1 MSDMP
6 YDEHYFDLLVI
17 GLGASGAS
25 AAIAAREAGFLG
37 RIAILEKEKQPLRKV
52 LASGNGRCNLVNT
65 QPIEGHYHGT
75 DPSFAS
81 AVIAEMTAKQL
92 LSWFSALGLH
102 TMEDREGRVYP
113 RSFQA
118 SSVALI
124 LQEQLERHDVK
135 IFYPMEVVS
144 IEKEN
149 FLFQIKT
156 KEKNFTASAVIIAT
170 GSAAAPDLGGS
181 HSGLDFLQSMGHT
194 IRTPMPSLVPL
205 CLNHHPLMTYA
216 SGIRFRGEAS
226 FVGRGGE
233 TAKTKGEFLIT
244 SYGLSGIAAMEL
256 GRIVGRI
263 EDRPAGHIY
272 LDFVPEITE
281 DEMLVLLKGDKN
293 LDRDIRVALT
303 GLVPEKIAKGILRS
317 LHIEEKSK
325 KDDIIYKK
333 MAFLLK
339 ALPLEVQNTR
349 GFPFAQVASG
359 GVLTDEFD
367 ASTLMSKK
375 VWGLFSSG
383 EVLDI
388 DGDTGGYNLL
398 WAFSSGYRAGKS
410 AAEYLMGQKRL

>member
-1 MSDMP
+1 MP

-81 AVIAEMTAKQL
+81 SVIGQMSAKQL

-144 IEKEN
+144 IEKES

-156 KEKNFTASAVIIAT
+156 KEESFTASAVIVAT

-181 HSGLDFLQSMGHT
+181 LSGLDLLQSMGHT
-194 IRTPMPSLVPL
+194 LRPPMPSLVPL
-205 CLNHHPLMTYA
+205 NLNPHPLMKYA

-226 FVGRGGE
+226 FVGHGGE

>member
-1 MSDMP
+1 MP

-92 LSWFSALGLH
+92 LSWFFTLGLH

-156 KEKNFTASAVIIAT
+156 KEKNFTASAVIVAT

-181 HSGLDFLQSMGHT
+181 LSGLDLLQSMGHT
-194 IRTPMPSLVPL
+194 LRLPMPSLVPL
-205 CLNHHPLMTYA
+205 NLNPHPLMKYA
-216 SGIRFRGEAS
+216 SGIRFRGKAT
-226 FVGRGGE
+226 FVGHGGE

-263 EDRPAGHIY
+263 QESPAGHIY
-272 LDFVPEITE
+272 LDFVPEMTE

-317 LHIEEKSK
+317 LHIEEPSK
-325 KDDIIYKK
+325 KDDNFFKK
-333 MAFLLK
+333 MASLLK

-375 VWGLFSSG
+375 VSELFSSG